1 MKESYS
7 IDEILNA
14 VNDLQKFKKEKKFN
28 LDTTNKNKIITK
40 SDIPSNTLQLIEEAE
55 NTIKSKS
62 QSE

>member
-14 VNDLQKFKKEKKFN
+14 INDLQNLKKEKKFN
-28 LDTTNKNKIITK
+28 LVTTNKNKIIIK

>member
-7 IDEILNA
+7 IDEIINA